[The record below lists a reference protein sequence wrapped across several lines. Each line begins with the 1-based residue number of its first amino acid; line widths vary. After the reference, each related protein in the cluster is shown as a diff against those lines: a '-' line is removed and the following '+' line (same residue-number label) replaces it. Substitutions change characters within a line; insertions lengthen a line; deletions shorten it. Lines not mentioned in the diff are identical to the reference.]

1 MFRQYWNAKKAHYDS
16 LVFFRCGR
24 WINVMYNDAI
34 IIARMFNRH
43 LGFWGRDRPCLTV
56 YDSQLPIYQRT
67 LLEKGH
73 KIMLVE

>member
-1 MFRQYWNAKKAHYDS
+1 
-16 LVFFRCGR
+16 
-24 WINVMYNDAI
+24 MYNDAI
-34 IIARMFNRH
+34 IIARIFNRH